1 MKLAAFSEKCKSELA
16 GVYDS
21 AEINALI
28 KLLLQERL
36 KLSFSELRFQ
46 EENELE
52 SSHLLQ
58 LESDL
63 VRLKTGEPVQHVLG
77 YTWFR
82 DLKIKVSSDV
92 LIPRPETEELV
103 SFIEDYTLSENEKL
117 IDICCGSGCIALALK
132 HHFQSATVFAADVSD
147 AALEM
152 TALNSRSLSLPL
164 ELFKWNVLEEKTPE
178 IELPLFDVVV
188 SNPPYVRMDEINE
201 MHPNVVRFEPHL
213 ALFVPDNEPLLFYRI
228 IADFSRRQLR
238 EGGRLW
244 FEINRAHGEEVAEM
258 LESSGYSDVRIYHDM
273 SGNDRFVSAV
283 NIS

>member
-1 MKLAAFSEKCKSELA
+1 MKLAAFSEKCKRELA

-52 SSHLLQ
+52 SSQLLQ

-63 VRLKTGEPVQHVLG
+63 VRLKTGEPVQHILG
-77 YTWFR
+77 YTWFH
-82 DLKIKVSSDV
+82 DLKIQVSGDV

-103 SFIEDYTLSENEKL
+103 SFIEDYTLSENANL

-188 SNPPYVRMDEINE
+188 SNPPYVRMEEINE

-258 LESSGYSDVRIYHDM
+258 LESFGYSDVRIYHDM